1 MVKGGART
9 RSGPPP
15 DPNALRRERDVG
27 EWTVLPPEGRPG
39 AAPAWPLTA
48 EFPREIELWARLWAK
63 PQALM
68 WERYRQEYEVALYV
82 RRFAEAEQYDSSVAL
97 STLIRQMA
105 DSLGLT
111 TPGMRANRWRISA
124 EDPAPAARKVAA
136 SPRRASARDRL
147 KVVPS
152 ADGEG

>member
-15 DPNALRRERDVG
+15 DPNALSRERDVG
-27 EWTVLPPEGRPG
+27 EWTVLPAEGRT
-39 AAPAWPLTA
+39 APAPTWPLVEQKA
-48 EFPREIELWARLWAK
+48 RESELWAALWAK

-68 WERYRQEYEVALYV
+68 WERYSQEYEVALYV
-82 RRFAEAEQYDSSVAL
+82 RRFVEAEEYDSSVAL

-111 TPGMRANRWRISA
+111 TPGMRSNRWRISA
-124 EDPAPAARKVAA
+124 EEPAPTARQ
-136 SPRRASARDRL
+136 SEGGPRRASARDRL
-147 KVVPS
+147 KVVPRV
-152 ADGEG
+152 DGEG